1 MVLFW
6 PEEMGKMIKENMM
19 VQDAK
24 GKPKTSSDD
33 GKFLR
38 QMIRLLLM
46 ETGLQG
52 RDSLICQLIP

>member
-1 MVLFW
+1 MI
-6 PEEMGKMIKENMM
+6 EENVM

-24 GKPKTSSDD
+24 EKLKTSSDS
-33 GKFLR
+33 GKFLK

-52 RDSLICQLIP
+52 RDSLICRLVP

>member
-1 MVLFW
+1 MMLCW
-6 PEEMGKMIKENMM
+6 PEEMGKMIEENVM
-19 VQDAK
+19 VQDVK
-24 GKPKTSSDD
+24 GKPKTSSDS

-52 RDSLICQLIP
+52 RDSLICQLVP